1 MKKSLLVLASVALV
15 SAFVFVACNKP
26 APEAAPV
33 AEQPEAVA
41 VETTEA
47 APVAP
52 EAAAAPAEAAPVAP
66 EAAPAQAAQ

>member
-15 SAFVFVACNKP
+15 SAFAFVACNKP

-33 AEQPEAVA
+33 AEPEAVA
-41 VETTEA
+41 VTTEA

>member
-1 MKKSLLVLASVALV
+1 MKKSLLVLSSVALV

-33 AEQPEAVA
+33 AEPEAVA

>member
-15 SAFVFVACNKP
+15 SAFAFVACNKP

-33 AEQPEAVA
+33 AETEAVA

>member
-33 AEQPEAVA
+33 AEPEAVA

-52 EAAAAPAEAAPVAP
+52 EAAAAPAEAAP
-66 EAAPAQAAQ
+66 AQAAQ

>member
-33 AEQPEAVA
+33 AEPEAVA